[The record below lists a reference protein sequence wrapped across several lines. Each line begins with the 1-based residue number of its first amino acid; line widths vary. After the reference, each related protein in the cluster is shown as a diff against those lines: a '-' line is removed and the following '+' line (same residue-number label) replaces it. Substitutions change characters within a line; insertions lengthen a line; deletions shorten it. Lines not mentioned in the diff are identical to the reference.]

1 MYTLYHICEI
11 FSIQFVYLY
20 MNSIID
26 EVYTR
31 KNYFQALKKR
41 WATNFDQLEKYYMK
55 IKIRFNETGEY
66 LKKFEHYPNY
76 YR

>member
-1 MYTLYHICEI
+1 MTLMQQFSFYTFHML
-11 FSIQFVYLY
+11 FV
-20 MNSIID
+20 SD

-31 KNYFQALKKR
+31 KSYFQALKKR

-66 LKKFEHYPNY
+66 MKKFEHYPNY

>member
-1 MYTLYHICEI
+1 MIT
-11 FSIQFVYLY
+11 
-20 MNSIID
+20 D
-26 EVYTR
+26 EVYT
-31 KNYFQALKKR
+31 KKSYFQALKQR

-55 IKIRFNETGEY
+55 IKIRFNETGEH